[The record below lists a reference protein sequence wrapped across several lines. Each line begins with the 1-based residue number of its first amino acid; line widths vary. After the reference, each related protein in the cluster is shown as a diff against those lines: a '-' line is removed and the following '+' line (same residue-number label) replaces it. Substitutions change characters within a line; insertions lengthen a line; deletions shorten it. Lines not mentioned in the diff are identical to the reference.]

1 MINKV
6 LLSIICILTCIS
18 FWTLGCDR
26 IQKPTNLSII
36 LAQTDDLPTDPDED
50 IPILPQTAEID
61 PGKYRMRV
69 GLSTYGEEDGKVYRL
84 IYSIEDK
91 ADGCILVEILLDP
104 KPKSETP
111 GNVSIFEP
119 NLENGK
125 WVSDAVVIEITGKR
139 DVSPRLIPE
148 GLDFIPDFAVPQE
161 PCTVHVYDGRLIKNL
176 SSPEVVFQ
184 FEDELRTQ

>member
-6 LLSIICILTCIS
+6 LLSIICILTFTS
-18 FWTLGCDR
+18 FLTLGCDR
-26 IQKPTNLSII
+26 IRKPTNISAI
-36 LAQTDDLPTDPDED
+36 LAQTDELPVDPDED
-50 IPILPQTAEID
+50 IPTLPQTAELD

-69 GLSTYGEEDGKVYRL
+69 GQGTFGEEDGKIYRL
-84 IYSIEDK
+84 IYSVDDK
-91 ADGCILVEILLDP
+91 AAGCVLVEILLDP
-104 KPKSETP
+104 QPKSETP

-125 WVSDAVVIEITGKR
+125 WIFDAVVVEITEKR

-148 GLDFIPDFAVPQE
+148 GPNFIPDFAVPQE

-176 SSPEVVFQ
+176 SNPEVVFQ